1 MGHEP
6 WAQDK
11 NFGAQPPDQ
20 TIHGRPRVQNLD
32 SGVKGHMLI
41 NQQRI
46 LSIINIICRVQNSL
60 PNSIHCHY
68 SDWNKNIYI
77 CSCYKVV
84 ISPAGSRAMIRARAS
99 TRAKMHMHVH
109 YLCISCMLDQ
119 YPTIFGVVTLY
130 VDILSL
136 P

>member
-46 LSIINIICRVQNSL
+46 LSIISFAGYRIRYQTRSTVIIVTGIKI
-60 PNSIHCHY
+60 SI
-68 SDWNKNIYI
+68 SVAAIKWLL
-77 CSCYKVV
+77 VRQEV
-84 ISPAGSRAMIRARAS
+84 G
-99 TRAKMHMHVH
+99 
-109 YLCISCMLDQ
+109 Q
-119 YPTIFGVVTLY
+119 
-130 VDILSL
+130 
-136 P
+136 